1 MHISLI
7 HLIPSSLRGEID
19 KQFSFIVQYHSEL
32 RFTLW
37 PRLNKG
43 IRFLLKEHPHK
54 ELILQ
59 ACYQYLA
66 HHHCI
71 ISAVICGYSFSS
83 IHSNSSP
90 IISNS
95 ASYWYLT
102 SGMSQIKHNQ
112 SIGEIDWLLS
122 TNMELWKDI
131 CGVYLIYEYRY
142 QESKN
147 DVVKFA
153 EKFAPMNKVNT
164 YRETH
169 HA

>member
-7 HLIPSSLRGEID
+7 HLIPSSLREEID
-19 KQFSFIVQYHSEL
+19 KQFSYIVQYHSEL

-37 PRLNKG
+37 PRLNKE
-43 IRFLLKEHPHK
+43 IRILLRDHPHNQ
-54 ELILQ
+54 LILQ

-71 ISAVICGYSFSS
+71 LSTVLCGYSFSNL
-83 IHSNSSP
+83 HSHSSP

-95 ASYWYLT
+95 LSYWYLT
-102 SGMSQIKHNQ
+102 NGMSQIKHNQ

-122 TNMELWKDI
+122 TNIKLWEDI
-131 CGVYLIYEYRY
+131 CGVFLIYEYRY
-142 QESKN
+142 QESKT
-147 DVVKFA
+147 DIVEFA
-153 EKFAPMNKVNT
+153 EKFAPMKKVNA
-164 YRETH
+164 YRGSH